1 MCLDNGRLYTY
12 GLVPY
17 LEQGLEINVM
27 NSHHGNISM
36 LRKSND
42 NKILV
47 SCGKDGVIFVYKVS
61 ETSNKNVGSWT
72 RKLENLK
79 EKYEREARRLKE

>member
-1 MCLDNGRLYTY
+1 
-12 GLVPY
+12 
-17 LEQGLEINVM
+17 
-27 NSHHGNISM
+27 M
-36 LRKSND
+36 LRKSHD

-61 ETSNKNVGSWT
+61 ETSNKNVGSWS

-79 EKYEREARRLKE
+79 DKYDMEVRRQKQTQKKTQENQPTPR